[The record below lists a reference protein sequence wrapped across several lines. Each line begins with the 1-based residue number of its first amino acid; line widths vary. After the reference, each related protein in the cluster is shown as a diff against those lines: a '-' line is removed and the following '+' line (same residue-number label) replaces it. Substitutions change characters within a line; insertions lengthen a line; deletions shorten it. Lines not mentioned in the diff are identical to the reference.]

1 MGVWDDPWDVSA
13 EDISSQDTTFSLLTE
28 FCLKR
33 YSIKAKE
40 NPSKVVSQTGI
51 SKPLERKIKASSPS
65 LLSVTPFPV

>member
-1 MGVWDDPWDVSA
+1 MGVWEGPLGGSA

-51 SKPLERKIKASSPS
+51 S
-65 LLSVTPFPV
+65 